1 LSYVTAREII
11 RKKAKDVLLMKMSL
25 KLDVVDGYG
34 ETKYKTVKSA
44 FWTMLSRGV
53 SIQCRTVY
61 YLKACSIFRT

>member
-1 LSYVTAREII
+1 
-11 RKKAKDVLLMKMSL
+11 MKMSL